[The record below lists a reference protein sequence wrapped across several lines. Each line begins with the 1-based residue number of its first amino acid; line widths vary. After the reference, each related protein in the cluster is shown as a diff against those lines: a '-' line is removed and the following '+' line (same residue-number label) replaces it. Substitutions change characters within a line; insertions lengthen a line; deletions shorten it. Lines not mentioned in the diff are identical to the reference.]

1 MTLAYQVSINPTRAH
16 TFDVQLVIPNPAA
29 SQQLR
34 LPAWIP
40 GSYLVR
46 EFAKQLGPVQAQ
58 QGRKTLAVRQLEKA
72 SWQVICKTDQPLCL
86 RYSVYAH
93 DASVRTA
100 WLEASR
106 GFFNPTSLCLQVVD
120 QEHLPHVLTLLGPK
134 QNNTWQVAT
143 GALPLKANKAGWGSY
158 QFDNYDALADS
169 PFEMGPLWKGHFK
182 TNGVEHLF
190 AVAHAAPTFDGER
203 LLADT
208 QKIVAR
214 QIAFWNGKKAAP
226 HQRYAF
232 LLAAVDDGYGGLEH
246 QFSTALM
253 CKRADLPRQGVA
265 KPHEGYL
272 DLLGLISHEY
282 FHTWNVKRMRPTEFT
297 RYDYTQENYT
307 SLLWFFEGFT
317 SYYDDVLLVRA
328 GLLSPDDYLKRLTK
342 TLTQVAATP
351 GRKVQSVA
359 QASFDAWVKY
369 YRPDENSANCTVSY
383 YTKGSLVALCLDLTL
398 RREGKGDLDQVMR
411 LLWRRSQGGPIDE
424 AAIADALQ
432 HIGGRSY
439 AAELAAWVHG
449 VGELPVH
456 ALLEAHGVTVA
467 QEVALPEQALGMK
480 VQEGHAVMVKQVLAG
495 GAAEQAGFAPGD
507 EWLGVEIGAGAKA
520 SAWRLHK
527 LGDLA
532 LYAGKAKRIKALV
545 ARDKRLLHLTLALP
559 AVAKSSRLTL
569 AAPGLVKAWLTPPH

>member
-1 MTLAYQVSINPTRAH
+1 MTIAFQVSINPTRAH
-16 TFDVQLVIPNPAA
+16 TFDVQLVILSPAA

-46 EFAKQLGPVQAQ
+46 EFTKQLGPLQAR
-58 QGRKTLAVRQLEKA
+58 QGRKSLVVLQLEKA
-72 SWQVICKTDQPLCL
+72 TWQVACHPGQPLSL

-106 GFFNPTSLCLQVVD
+106 GFFNPTSLCVQVQG
-120 QEHLPHVLTLLGPK
+120 QEHLPHLLTLVEPK
-134 QNNTWQVAT
+134 PRNNWQVAT

-158 QFDNYDALADS
+158 QFPNYDALADS
-169 PFEMGPLWKGHFK
+169 PFEMGPLWIGRFNCKGVAHQ
-182 TNGVEHLF
+182 F

-208 QKIVAR
+208 QKIVAT
-214 QIAFWNGKKAAP
+214 QIAFWHGHKAAP

-253 CKRADLPRQGVA
+253 CKRADLPRQGNT

-342 TLTQVAATP
+342 TLAQVAVTP

-398 RREGKGDLDQVMR
+398 RQEGRGDLDQVMR
-411 LLWRRSQGGPIDE
+411 LLWQRSQGGPIDE
-424 AAIADALQ
+424 AAIAAALQ
-432 HIGGRSY
+432 EIGGRSY
-439 AAELAAWVHG
+439 ADELAAWVHG
-449 VGELPVH
+449 VGELPVQ
-456 ALLEAHGVTVA
+456 ALLEAQGVTIVQDVA
-467 QEVALPEQALGMK
+467 PPDQTLGMK
-480 VQEGHAVMVKQVLAG
+480 VQEGNAVMVKQVLAG
-495 GAAEQAGFAPGD
+495 GAAAQAGFSPGD
-507 EWLGVEIGAGAKA
+507 EWFGLEVGAGAKA
-520 SAWRLHK
+520 TAWRLHK
-527 LGDLA
+527 LVELA

-545 ARDKRLLHLTLALP
+545 ARDKRLLQLTLLLP
-559 AVAKSSRLTL
+559 TAAKTVRLAVGTL
-569 AAPGLVKAWLTPPH
+569 GLVKAWLAPPR